1 MLPLEIRNIQK
12 KKNGNVAL
20 RNQKY
25 SRKKNELQ
33 MQLLFE
39 VKCGKHFG
47 LILLCIFLL
56 LSSTDDFRWVRE
68 VFITGTM
75 GSGRLGRKL
84 DLEREERFTFHLLD
98 RDSNP
103 SNTMAHNVVDAID
116 HSKRVIIILS
126 T

>member
-1 MLPLEIRNIQK
+1 MYYFYLTCS
-12 KKNGNVAL
+12 KN
-20 RNQKY
+20 
-25 SRKKNELQ
+25 
-33 MQLLFE
+33 
-39 VKCGKHFG
+39 
-47 LILLCIFLL
+47 
-56 LSSTDDFRWVRE
+56 DFKWVRE

-84 DLEREERFTFHLLD
+84 DLERDDRLTFHLLD

-126 T
+126 K